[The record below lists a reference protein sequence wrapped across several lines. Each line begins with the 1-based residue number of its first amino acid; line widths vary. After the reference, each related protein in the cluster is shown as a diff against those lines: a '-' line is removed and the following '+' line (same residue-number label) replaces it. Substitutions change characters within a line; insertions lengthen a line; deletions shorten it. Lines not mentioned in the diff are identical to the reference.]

1 MKEIKV
7 IFQVCL
13 SANLKGA
20 NFQPNGNFK
29 TKDKLKYSF
38 LSRKRISPP
47 HILFMYI
54 HACMIYLR

>member
-13 SANLKGA
+13 LKSA

-38 LSRKRISPP
+38 LSRKRLSPP